1 MAGTFAPSCGLG
13 AIVALFVLL
22 VSCSDSPTEAGE
34 DPPPAPPAA
43 VKPTVSTAAVTGVT
57 ITTATAGGEVTAD
70 GGAPVTARGVV
81 WSVSP
86 DPTVS
91 DEHTTDG
98 TGNGSFVS
106 EIAGLSPE
114 GTYYV
119 RAYATNSA
127 GTAYGDEV
135 SFTTDEGT
143 YAIIVL
149 GQVDGLDT
157 RPQALDED
165 CRIAGSYQ
173 WAGDRWVG
181 FLWEPGTGFRS
192 IDLAPLYS
200 SFGFLAM
207 NAGGMVAGIFEAH
220 DIQRRRA
227 FTWSESDGVRF
238 YDPPAGSDF
247 VTTSAWGINNH
258 GVVAGNSWVGGSGW
272 GTAAATLWGPD
283 GETVLLAGP
292 GYAHAI
298 AQAIN
303 DAGIVAGRM
312 GNPPQPYQAVVW
324 LAPDQEP
331 VVLPGGAGSR
341 ADAINNYGDVAG
353 STGLVAGWTGQQA
366 VLWRDGQAIILEAP
380 SGYDSA
386 RAEALTEPDA
396 HNVVHVLGSIG
407 HGPSWRSVIWTV
419 DGTDVQME
427 ELYPP
432 AGDSWAAVTAVTIH
446 GDEVV
451 VVGYSASGRAVLWT
465 TSREVCGL

>member
-1 MAGTFAPSCGLG
+1 MAGTFVPRRGLG
-13 AIVALFVLL
+13 AIVAVFVLL

-34 DPPPAPPAA
+34 NPPPGPPAA

-57 ITTATAGGEVTAD
+57 ITTATAGGDVTAD
-70 GGAPVTARGVV
+70 GGSPVTARGVV
-81 WSVSP
+81 WSVLP

-91 DEHTTDG
+91 DDHTTDG

-127 GTAYGDEV
+127 GTAYGDQV

-157 RPQALDED
+157 RPRALDED
-165 CRIAGSYQ
+165 CRIAGSYN
-173 WAGDRWVG
+173 WGGDRWTG

-192 IDLAPLYS
+192 IDLGYS
-200 SFGFLAM
+200 SFWFLAM
-207 NAGGMVAGIFEAH
+207 NAGGTVAGIFEAH

-247 VTTSAWGINNH
+247 VVTSAWGINNH
-258 GVVAGNSWVGGSGW
+258 GVVAGDSYVGGSGG
-272 GTAAATLWGPD
+272 GTAAATLWGPN
-283 GETVLLAGP
+283 GETVLPDNRGFAV
-292 GYAHAI
+292 

-303 DAGIVAGRM
+303 DAGVVAGSV
-312 GNPPQPYQAVVW
+312 GTWNQLPVQAVVW

-331 VVLPGGAGSR
+331 VVLPGATSSY
-341 ADAINNYGDVAG
+341 AEAINNHGDVAG
-353 STGLVAGWTGQQA
+353 RIDTGRQA
-366 VLWRDGQAIILEAP
+366 VLWRDGQAIVLEAP
-380 SGYDSA
+380 SGYTSA
-386 RAEALTEPDA
+386 RADVLTEPDA
-396 HNVVHVLGSIG
+396 QGVVRVVGSIAQAS
-407 HGPSWRSVIWTV
+407 HDPHRPVIWTL

-432 AGDSWAAVTAVTIH
+432 AGDSWASPSAVMIRD
-446 GDEVV
+446 GEVV
-451 VVGYSASGRAVLWT
+451 VVGHSASGYAVLWT